1 MSSDA
6 PASQPVTA
14 PTPLPTAPTAPE
26 SRAAK
31 GRRAFLVL
39 GGIAAAVLVAIG
51 GYALL
56 THGQENTDDAQIEA
70 DVVPISARVAGA
82 VLNVPVKD
90 NQPVKAGDVLVE
102 LDPVDLQARLTQ
114 AQAELAT
121 AKAQADAARAQ
132 EQVAGASARGGFHSA
147 QAVLSGSSAAV
158 SSAGAQVAVAQA
170 ALERAKTEAHRSEL
184 DLARFKQLREGGAI
198 SQQQLDNA
206 QAAYDTA
213 QASLSQAS
221 ANLLAAQ
228 EARRGALS
236 KVAEAEGHVAQSGN
250 VDAQVAAVHA
260 ATELAEARVKA
271 AEAALA
277 LAENQV
283 RYTKLVAPTD
293 GVVSKLGV
301 HVGQLVSMGTPV
313 AELVPAETYVVAN
326 FKETQIG
333 AMRPGDRVKVE
344 IDAFPGHEL
353 EGRVESLS
361 AGTGARFSLLPPD
374 NASGNFV
381 KVVQRVPVRI
391 AWKSPP
397 DIQLRAGLSADV
409 TVYVGSGGEQR
420 ASR

>member
-6 PASQPVTA
+6 SAPQPLTA
-14 PTPLPTAPTAPE
+14 PTPLPAPAATAPQ
-26 SRAAK
+26 RAAK

-39 GGIAAAVLVAIG
+39 GGVAVAVLAAIG

-56 THGQENTDDAQIEA
+56 THGQESTDDAQIDA
-70 DVVPISARVAGA
+70 DVVPLSARVAGT
-82 VLNVPVKD
+82 VLALHVKD
-90 NQPVKAGDVLVE
+90 NQHVKAGELLVE
-102 LDPVDLQARLTQ
+102 LDPVDLQARLVQ

-121 AKAQADAARAQ
+121 ARAQADAARAQ
-132 EQVAGASARGGFHSA
+132 EQVATSSAKGGFHSA
-147 QAVLSGSSAAV
+147 KAVLSGSSVGV
-158 SSAGAQVAVAQA
+158 SSAEAQVAAAEA
-170 ALERAKTEAHRSEL
+170 ALERAKAEAHRTEL
-184 DLARFKQLREGGAI
+184 DLTRFRQLRDAGAI
-198 SQQQLDNA
+198 SQQQLDNT

-213 QASLSQAS
+213 QAALLQAR
-221 ANLLAAQ
+221 ANLTAAQ

-236 KVAEAEGHVAQSGN
+236 KVAEAEGRVAQTEN
-250 VDAQVAAVHA
+250 VDAQVAAAHA

-271 AEAALA
+271 AEAAVA

-283 RYTKLVAPTD
+283 RYTRITAPSD

-301 HVGQLVSMGTPV
+301 HAGQLVSVGTPM
-313 AELVPAETYVVAN
+313 AELVPSETYVVAN

-333 AMRPGDRVKVE
+333 QMHPGDRVKVE
-344 IDAFPGHEL
+344 IDAYPGHDL

-397 DIQLRAGLSADV
+397 DIPLRAGLSAEV
-409 TVYVGSGGEQR
+409 TVYVGSGGR
-420 ASR
+420 